1 MNAKVESEAGSTA
14 LDKVK
19 WTAIV
24 VVLGASVIA
33 NNMFDEMSLLIRAG
47 GFVLAVAIAAGIAMQ
62 TEKGRQF
69 MIFAKESRIEVRKVV
84 WPNRQEATHT
94 TLIIAAATVV
104 MALFMWGLD
113 AVLLWV
119 VGLLTGLRF

>member
-1 MNAKVESEAGSTA
+1 MNETVQSEGNA

-19 WTAIV
+19 WLMVVLILGAV
-24 VVLGASVIA
+24 VVG
-33 NNMFDEMSLLIRAG
+33 NNMYSEMSVLIRAG
-47 GFVLAVAIAAGIAMQ
+47 GFVVAVAICLGLASQ
-62 TEKGRQF
+62 TEKGRTF
-69 MIFAKESRIEVRKVV
+69 LVFAKESRTEVRKVV

-113 AVLLWV
+113 AVLMWG

>member
-1 MNAKVESEAGSTA
+1 MNASIESEHNGAF
-14 LDKVK
+14 DKFK
-19 WTAIV
+19 WTAIIAVLAAV
-24 VVLGASVIA
+24 VVA
-33 NNMFDEMSLLIRAG
+33 NNMLDDISVLIRAA
-47 GFVLAVAIAAGIAMQ
+47 GFVIAVAVSASIAMQ

-69 MIFAKESRIEVRKVV
+69 MVFAKESRIEVRKVV

-94 TLIIAAATVV
+94 TLIIAAATVC

-113 AVLLWV
+113 AVLLWA

>member
-1 MNAKVESEAGSTA
+1 MNAEVESQGSSV
-14 LDKVK
+14 LDKVR

-24 VVLGASVIA
+24 AVLLATVVA
-33 NNMFDEMSLLIRAG
+33 NNVLEDLSVLIRAG
-47 GFVLAVAIAAGIAMQ
+47 GFVIAVAIAAVIAMQ

-69 MIFAKESRIEVRKVV
+69 MTFAKESRTEVRKVV

-104 MALFMWGLD
+104 MAIFMWGLD
-113 AVLLWV
+113 ALLLWV

>member
-1 MNAKVESEAGSTA
+1 MNANVESEANNNA
-14 LDKVK
+14 FDKVK
-19 WTAIV
+19 YVAIAAVLVAAV
-24 VVLGASVIA
+24 VGNQA
-33 NNMFDEMSLLIRAG
+33 MDELPLVYRAG
-47 GFVLAVAIAAGIAMQ
+47 GFVVAVIIAGLIAMQ
-62 TEKGRQF
+62 TDKGRQF
-69 MIFAKESRIEVRKVV
+69 MTFAKESRTEVRKVV

-104 MALFMWGLD
+104 MAIFMWGLD

>member
-69 MIFAKESRIEVRKVV
+69 MVFAKESRIEVRKVV

>member
-1 MNAKVESEAGSTA
+1 MNANVESENSTA

-19 WTAIV
+19 WSAV
-24 VVLGASVIA
+24 VVLLGATVVA
-33 NNMFDEMSLLIRAG
+33 NNMFDDISVLIRAG
-47 GFVLAVAIAAGIAMQ
+47 GFVAAVAIAAIVAMQ

-69 MIFAKESRIEVRKVV
+69 MAFAKESRTEVRKVV

-104 MALFMWGLD
+104 MAIFMWGLD
-113 AVLLWV
+113 MVLLWI